1 MCCGG
6 ERWNRFGKILNV
18 FFGRLKQRFRML
30 RTPNLLSDKRN
41 IDNMMFSIIAVQNMV
56 HDYVQAAEEMRSW
69 SVQLKW
75 QLCDAQNPVSI
86 SEFQETLRVAQM
98 EDIEEEDDNRWFL
111 PVVKKKQYKEG
122 KWTTLPDEYYDN
134 SCVDLTEIGL
144 RGTLKPSD
152 FGWDEH
158 HISESEKE
166 GFRMRQEMLVQHN
179 VWFKKAHP
187 NGFWLRS

>member
-1 MCCGG
+1 MVFTSG
-6 ERWNRFGKILNV
+6 E
-18 FFGRLKQRFRML
+18 
-30 RTPNLLSDKRN
+30 
-41 IDNMMFSIIAVQNMV
+41 
-56 HDYVQAAEEMRSW
+56 
-69 SVQLKW
+69 
-75 QLCDAQNPVSI
+75 
-86 SEFQETLRVAQM
+86 
-98 EDIEEEDDNRWFL
+98 
-111 PVVKKKQYKEG
+111 KKQYKKG
-122 KWTTLPDEYYDN
+122 KWSTLSDEYYDN
-134 SCVDLTEIGL
+134 SLVDLTEIGL